1 MYPIDWTDV
10 VLVSAY
16 VCLSIG
22 QKSDGSVLVTG
33 KIDGNDV
40 DVSDWNG
47 IVDVAAEES
56 LFWGLKSDGTV
67 LAAGH
72 NGNEY
77 SCAAPDK
84 WLIWAQIIHLTY
96 VYDNNIFLF
105 YQIEKYMVN
114 IQT

>member
-77 SCAAPDK
+77 SCAAEPPVRCGVS
-84 WLIWAQIIHLTY
+84 HLSRR
-96 VYDNNIFLF
+96 NEPL
-105 YQIEKYMVN
+105 
-114 IQT
+114 